1 MRITLE
7 VTQVTPDIYKAY
19 DLKAINKQESVNRH
33 IDVTLEG
40 AYTDLKRF
48 VLSEYSC
55 GCTVE
60 DTYFFWHNVED

>member
-19 DLKAINKQESVNRH
+19 NLKAINKEESVNRH

-40 AYTDLKRF
+40 DYTDLKQF
-48 VLSEYSC
+48 CLNEYSC
-55 GCTVE
+55 GDTVE